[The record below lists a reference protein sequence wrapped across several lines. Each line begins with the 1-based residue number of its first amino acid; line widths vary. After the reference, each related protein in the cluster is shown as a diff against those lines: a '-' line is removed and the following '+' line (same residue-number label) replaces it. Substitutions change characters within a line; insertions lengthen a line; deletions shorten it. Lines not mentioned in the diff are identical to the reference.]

1 MQKPFIVGVSG
12 TVLTP
17 DEISFLKDHKPWG
30 IILFKRNCETPH
42 GVYALTSN
50 LRDIIGRTELPI
62 LIDQEGGRV
71 ARLQGSHW
79 RTYPAPAFFYNT
91 YSLDPVTS
99 LEAVMLNASLQ
110 ATELR
115 KMGVSVNC
123 TPMIDVRDASAD
135 DIIGDRAFSE
145 NPDEVTAFGQAV
157 IKGLTTQGVLPII
170 KHIPGHGR
178 SLCDSHFGL
187 PVVCNPIKE
196 LERDFAPFKA
206 LNHAPMAM
214 TAHIVYE
221 ALDKD
226 HCATLSPFIIKHIIR
241 EHIGFLGILMS
252 DDISMKALQGSLPD
266 ITTRSLDAGCDIIL
280 HCNGKLDEMQEIAS
294 VLPETPDDVLKRTDK
309 MFADLH
315 FTASPQQESDILEAY
330 QEVTAKL
337 LALTARKMVL

>member
-17 DEISFLKDHKPWG
+17 EEIAFLREHQPWG

-50 LRDIIGRTELPI
+50 LRDILGRTELPI

-71 ARLQGSHW
+71 ARLRGTHW
-79 RTYPAPAFFYNT
+79 RDYPAPAFFYNT
-91 YSLDPVTS
+91 YSVDPMTT

-110 ATELR
+110 AAELR
-115 KMGVSVNC
+115 KIGVSVNC
-123 TPMIDVRDASAD
+123 TPMIDVRDAGAD

-145 NPDEVTAFGQAV
+145 HPDDVIEFGHTV
-157 IKGLTTQGVLPII
+157 IKGLTTQGILPII

-178 SLCDSHFGL
+178 SLCDSHFDL
-187 PVVCNPIKE
+187 PVVCNSLEE

-206 LNHAPMAM
+206 LNYAPLAM

-221 ALDKD
+221 ALDKEN
-226 HCATLSPFIIKHIIR
+226 CATLSPFVIQNIIR
-241 EHIGFLGILMS
+241 EKIGFSGILMS
-252 DDISMKALQGSLPD
+252 DDISMKALQGSLAE
-266 ITTRSLDAGCDIIL
+266 ITTQSLNAGCDIIL
-280 HCNGKLDEMQEIAS
+280 HCNGKMDEMQEIVN
-294 VLPETPDDVLKRTDK
+294 VLPETPDTVLKRTDK

-315 FTASPQQESDILEAY
+315 FTASPQQESDILDAY
-330 QEVTAKL
+330 QEVTTKL